1 MMHRAGSTDLARFSF
16 HRTAIRHAGIR
27 EEERQRQRQR
37 QSKGKGKGR
46 VPGELQKWIYRT
58 IDQGIRQGLAKVT
71 KQFNKPRKGRSKG
84 KAKSEEDRKAFLQA
98 QQERNEAH
106 KQSSNRECLHDDTWF
121 TGRLKRR
128 TSAYGWIALAN
139 LELLPEDL
147 REATTAMLTQ
157 KRNKMLELKS
167 KNQLFN
173 TNVVF
178 MHGREVEED
187 QWRLCHRGDEL
198 KFKLYTDSVGVG
210 AYSIQKTKKAQR

>member
-1 MMHRAGSTDLARFSF
+1 M
-16 HRTAIRHAGIR
+16 
-27 EEERQRQRQR
+27 
-37 QSKGKGKGR
+37 
-46 VPGELQKWIYRT
+46 
-58 IDQGIRQGLAKVT
+58 
-71 KQFNKPRKGRSKG
+71 
-84 KAKSEEDRKAFLQA
+84 
-98 QQERNEAH
+98 
-106 KQSSNRECLHDDTWF
+106 WF

-167 KNQLFN
+167 KTHPFN

-187 QWRLCHRGDEL
+187 QWWLCHRGDEL
-198 KFKLYTDSVGVG
+198 KFKLYTDKNGVG
-210 AYSIQKTKKAQR
+210 AYSIQKTKKAKR

>member
-1 MMHRAGSTDLARFSF
+1 M
-16 HRTAIRHAGIR
+16 
-27 EEERQRQRQR
+27 
-37 QSKGKGKGR
+37 
-46 VPGELQKWIYRT
+46 
-58 IDQGIRQGLAKVT
+58 T

>member
-1 MMHRAGSTDLARFSF
+1 MPAYGKRKGKGKGKGKGKSK
-16 HRTAIRHAGIR
+16 GKG
-27 EEERQRQRQR
+27 
-37 QSKGKGKGR
+37 KGKGKGR
-46 VPGELQKWIYRT
+46 VPGGLQKWMYAV
-58 IDQGIRQGLAKVT
+58 IDQGIRQGLAKLT
-71 KQFNKPRKGRSKG
+71 KQFNKSRKGRGKG

-98 QQERNEAH
+98 QQERNDAY
-106 KQSSNRECLHDDTWF
+106 KQSSNRACSHDDTWF

-128 TSAYGWIALAN
+128 TSAYGWIALDN

-167 KNQLFN
+167 KTHLFN

-187 QWRLCHRGDEL
+187 QWWLCHRGDEL